1 MQVLQQGNNYPVT
14 AEECAAQLATF
25 APTMIRAT
33 RRLMENL
40 PDVDLSPPQVRALSF
55 LDWKPGASLTAL
67 ADYMGLTPSA
77 ASRLADGLVR
87 RGLVNRQENAT
98 DRRFVSFTLTPQG
111 QALLTAARQALQARL
126 LPALSRL
133 SDAQRSVLMAAI
145 EVLRSVFAL
154 EGPPPG
160 TSEGTARDDR
170 GRGAQ

>member
-1 MQVLQQGNNYPVT
+1 MQRLHSSTSHSVT
-14 AEECAAQLATF
+14 AEACAAQLAAF

-55 LDWKPGASLTAL
+55 LEWKPQSSLTAL

-87 RGLVNRQENAT
+87 RGLANRQESAT
-98 DRRFVSFTLTPQG
+98 DRRYVSFTLTPQG
-111 QALLTAARQALQARL
+111 QALLAAARQALQARL

-133 SDAQRSVLMAAI
+133 SDAQRSVLLDAVS
-145 EVLRSVFAL
+145 VLRHVFAQ
-154 EGPPPG
+154 EGPP
-160 TSEGTARDDR
+160 TSTSAVIASDQPTEGE
-170 GRGAQ
+170 

>member
-1 MQVLQQGNNYPVT
+1 
-14 AEECAAQLATF
+14 
-25 APTMIRAT
+25 
-33 RRLMENL
+33 MENL

-87 RGLVNRQENAT
+87 RGLVNRQECAT

-111 QALLTAARQALQARL
+111 QALLAAARRALQARL

-133 SDAQRSVLMAAI
+133 SDAQRAVLLQAM
-145 EVLRSVFAL
+145 EVLRSVFAI
-154 EGPPPG
+154 EGPPSG
-160 TSEGTARDDR
+160 TSEVGARDDQRR
-170 GRGAQ
+170 GDS